1 MELTAARPRRSSVY
15 LLGAGTILLWG
26 ASFPLTKSALD
37 YLGPTSVAF
46 LRWVL
51 SSLVLVLWLW
61 RHGRLPAAGALLR
74 QDWPRGL
81 WVALTGITLFYFLE
95 NTALQYTTAVNA
107 GVLANLTTVFIVLLG
122 AFWLGERLS
131 GVAWTAI
138 GVALLGAALVSQGS
152 GNLALGGAGLRGD
165 LLMVAATVFAAI
177 YSVASKRLLERHG
190 ADVVLGVIAVAGTA
204 MLFPLALREGLHFAL
219 PASVWFSLALLG
231 LGSGVLANLWWLR
244 LLGETDASP
253 RGHVLAAH
261 SSGVHHTVG
270 LVVGRAI
277 IAVRGSRGHTGDPR
291 RSYRRAQRGQ
301 LAGYHSIGS

>member
-61 RHGRLPAAGALLR
+61 RRGRLPAAGALLR

-107 GVLANLTTVFIVLLG
+107 GVLANLTAVFIVLLG

-131 GVAWTAI
+131 GVAWAAI

-190 ADVVLGVIAVAGTA
+190 ADVVMGVIAVAGTA

-219 PASVWFSLALLG
+219 PASVWLSLALLG

-244 LLGETDASP
+244 LLGETDASRAAMFLLLIP
-253 RGHVLAAH
+253 LVSTTLSVWWLGEPLSLSVVAGAILVILGVLIVERRGA
-261 SSGVHHTVG
+261 SSPDT
-270 LVVGRAI
+270 
-277 IAVRGSRGHTGDPR
+277 
-291 RSYRRAQRGQ
+291 
-301 LAGYHSIGS
+301 IG